1 MEDGLAI
8 EIVQQGIANDGGAEA
23 IIEMGGKTVAP
34 DTTFMASEDPVR
46 GFWNGY
52 RRLMGL

>member
-8 EIVQQGIANDGGAEA
+8 EIVQQGIARDGGAEA
-23 IIEMGGKTVAP
+23 IVEMGGRTVAA
-34 DTTFMASEDPVR
+34 DTTFLASEDPVR

>member
-1 MEDGLAI
+1 
-8 EIVQQGIANDGGAEA
+8 
-23 IIEMGGKTVAP
+23 VAA

-52 RRLMGL
+52 RRLMDM